1 MGVEIRDYN
10 KHDRFALMSLSEDE
24 WHPQILAT
32 VLSIKENNSIE
43 KCLVAEADGDIV
55 GFIYGFVLPNK
66 TLIPEFMYVVPNAR
80 KNGVGAELIKQLE
93 LTSGCTASMIF
104 YNKSL
109 HCFYEHQGYL
119 AGENLEVAVKE
130 IGGTSE

>member
-1 MGVEIRDYN
+1 MDVVIRDY
-10 KHDRFALMSLSEDE
+10 KKEDRFSLMTLSDDE
-24 WHPQILAT
+24 WNKT
-32 VLSIKENNSIE
+32 VIGAALSINIDNNVE
-43 KCLVAEADGDIV
+43 KCMVAEDGKTII

-80 KNGVGAELIKQLE
+80 KSGVGAALIKRLE
-93 LTSGCTASMIF
+93 LTSGCTTSMIF

-119 AGENLEVAVKE
+119 AGKNLEVAMKE